1 MRKILPVFLVLL
13 SLVACKTQKVIEYQ
27 TVEVPRISVVE
38 KHDTVRDSVRQLDSV
53 VVYQRG
59 DTVFQTRYI
68 DKYHD
73 KVLIKNH
80 NTTDTITRVIKEPF
94 KIFVE
99 VEKELSV
106 RQKIQM
112 TFGKI
117 ILWVL
122 GVASIGCLGYLL
134 FKIKFK

>member
-1 MRKILPVFLVLL
+1 MRRLPILILL
-13 SLVACKTQKVIEYQ
+13 ILLCLASCKTEKIVTEV
-27 TVEVPRISVVE
+27 VEVPRISVVE

-117 ILWVL
+117 FLWVL